1 MPIQLTKASATSI
14 IVDDL
19 PYMLNC
25 LQWHTVEL
33 NTMPADAI
41 CLATSPACA
50 VQDLAADELAQLG
63 PPCARD
69 TVIENCSALARFV
82 TEYGVLRDKIR
93 AAKK

>member
-25 LQWHTVEL
+25 LQWHSVEL
-33 NTMPADAI
+33 KTMLADAI

-50 VQDLAADELAQLG
+50 VQDLAAVELG

>member
-19 PYMLNC
+19 PHMLNC

-50 VQDLAADELAQLG
+50 VQDLAAVELG

>member
-25 LQWHTVEL
+25 LQWHSAEL
-33 NTMPADAI
+33 KTMPADTI

-50 VQDLAADELAQLG
+50 VQDLAADELG
-63 PPCARD
+63 PPCARE
-69 TVIENCSALARFV
+69 TVIENCSVLARCV
-82 TEYGVLRDKIR
+82 TEYGVIRDKIR